1 MRKWFVWLVVP
12 ALLLGA
18 CSKEGGPSAEEDP
31 TGALVAAFEETGKAE
46 AQTITV
52 SIQSTPES
60 LVAASEGSLTPE
72 VAETILGSSLTFS
85 GTTSDDPANQSARV
99 ALSIPGTDGFELM
112 VVGTDLYVRADV
124 RGIAELAGQ
133 DPAMIDQFLQ
143 TPQAQQAPF
152 LEAAANGEFIK
163 IEGADELAA
172 GAGAGGLDPGALTEQ
187 QAKLVEQFGQ
197 AIQEDATVT
206 SEGSDDVGE
215 HLVASIPLQSL
226 YQTFTEFAGDLG
238 APIPPGSFAPE
249 SEIPE
254 GDVSMDIWISDGRI
268 AQFEFDIVELG
279 QEFGGEGEV
288 PAGVEQFA
296 IRVALTPEAEEVTPP
311 EDAVTVTGEELF
323 GLFLG
328 GFGGDLGGG
337 ETGGGESPGTDDLTG
352 GNLDCSIYEG
362 LPPESFDG
370 LPQET
375 LDQLETLCP
384 GIVPGT

>member
-18 CSKEGGPSAEEDP
+18 CSSGSGPSADEDP

-60 LVAASEGSLTPE
+60 LVAASEGSMTPE
-72 VAETILGSSLTFS
+72 IAETILGSSLTVS
-85 GTTSDDPANQSARV
+85 GTTGGDPADQSARV
-99 ALSIPGTDGFELM
+99 VLSIPGTDGVELM
-112 VVGTDLYVRADV
+112 VVGTDLYLRADV

-163 IEGADELAA
+163 IEGADDLAA

-187 QAKLVEQFGQ
+187 QAKLIEQIGQ
-197 AIQEDATVT
+197 AIEEDATVT

-215 HLVASIPLQSL
+215 HLAVSIPLRSL

-238 APIPPGSFAPE
+238 APLPPGSLPPE

-254 GDVSMDIWISDGRI
+254 GDFSMDVWINDGRV
-268 AQFEFDIVELG
+268 AQMEFDVVKLG
-279 QEFGGEGEV
+279 QEFEGEV
-288 PAGVEQFA
+288 PEGVEQFA
-296 IRVALTPEAEEVTPP
+296 IRVALLPEAEEVTPP
-311 EDAVTVTGEELF
+311 EDVVTVTGEELF
-323 GLFLG
+323 GLIFGVG
-328 GFGGDLGGG
+328 GDFGGGD
-337 ETGGGESPGTDDLTG
+337 ETGGGESPGGDDLTG
-352 GNLDCSIYEG
+352 GNFDCSIYEG
-362 LPPESFDG
+362 LPPETFDG
-370 LPQET
+370 LPPET
-375 LDQLETLCP
+375 LQQLETLCP
-384 GIVPGT
+384 GVVPGT